1 MFMKGKIAVVF
12 VLMIFW
18 ILFADKMVAQESDS
32 LSSDSEQFFQQV
44 SSILLN
50 TPSKSNQEKS
60 QLVLDRLYARWTI
73 GRFNKEEKDA
83 VRNLVETMRKKKLK
97 SYPYLYNYVYSLML
111 LSESHQTPKSI
122 IGWHAYAE
130 KLLSGTK
137 SSRFNDFTDFTID
150 LFEHD
155 RLDFQRSVS
164 WYHRQ
169 SKFKFE
175 LDTNFLVRFEQLS
188 LVCATKKDSSTII
201 GTQGVF
207 NYDRKLWNGKNGTIK
222 WSRFGDEN
230 EDKIFAELQ
239 NYSIDVTKTTYIADS
254 AVLHYERFFKN
265 PVLGTFTEKVMSS
278 PPGKR
283 TSYPRFESYRDDFEL
298 VDIYPNLN
306 YYGGFSLKGMKLFG
320 RSGEF
325 NEAFITLSYDNNNFG
340 IARSELFTL
349 DEEKL
354 ESQKAEVVFYFEKD
368 SLYHP
373 GLRLKYNAENSEM
386 QLLSD
391 QQGADMIPFFD
402 SYHQLDIYSP
412 GLFWSLDSTEMYF
425 KRVLGVHNENIAAF
439 VSSNYFSER
448 DFYAI
453 QGIDELNPMYVLQ
466 NYLKTYNDKVIQ
478 LNSLASFMKKPTE
491 QVSAM
496 LINLS
501 NNGFVVYNPRE
512 KTAIVKDRFF
522 DFLNAKSGRS
532 DYDIIRLESKVN
544 RQANAKIDLQSLS
557 LDVFGVPEVI
567 LSDSQQVYIYPYDNS
582 ISFKKNR
589 DFAFD
594 GQVHMGLFDFYSRS
608 NTFVYDSFMINMNY
622 IDSLAFRVYSTD
634 SLERIDSVIKVKN
647 IIAKLNGK
655 IYIDMPFNKSG
666 LKQFPEYPIFV
677 SDESSYVYFNEPYI
691 QDSTLLAE
699 SFYYRIDPFQFDSIK
714 TFSTAGMQFNGTLV
728 SAGIFPP
735 IQQPLT
741 VMPDYS
747 LGFVHLTPE
756 DGYPIYGG
764 KGTFTDSIFL
774 SNNGFAGS
782 GKLDYLASK
791 TISDN
796 YVFYPDSLT
805 AEAFDFKNLESPTEY
820 DFPFASADT
829 VNLRWLVDTNVM
841 LVDNP
846 VDSFLMYRNAKFN
859 GDLTLSPA
867 NMYGKGAFHFEE
879 SEIRSKNFNYNYS
892 KLSAD
897 SADFFLRKDV
907 DTLVFQS
914 HGYFAKVDFEQQRA
928 WFTHSY
934 ENTFVEFPYNKYISN
949 LDEVEW
955 IMDEDKIEL
964 FSDLS
969 TNYQALDTLNDL
981 ELIDYKLK
989 GPEFISID
997 QDPDSITRFFA
1008 GKATYN
1014 LNTFTID
1021 VENVKLIK
1029 SADAAIFPNNEYVQ
1043 ILRDGGLLTLHNARI
1058 IADTLNKYHYIYDA
1072 EVDILNRHRYLA
1084 SGFIDY
1090 VDLNKTKQPIY
1101 LIRIEVDGNGVTTG
1115 FGDLEPTEIF
1125 FLSPEY
1131 FFTGQIGL
1139 KANNE
1144 FLHFSGGYRINED
1157 CVGQED
1163 KWVSFEKYLDPNN
1176 IYFDINENS
1185 RDLNQQLARF
1195 GLAYSKD
1202 SKNFYPLILQPT
1214 ESPNDDVLIEAK
1226 GQINYDTASQSFRV
1240 GSGIFDEKGVSDDNF
1255 VALNTER
1262 CILNGDGVFDFG
1274 LGFDMIN
1281 ITSAG
1286 KFRYLVIPDSTY
1298 INSAMLMNFHFDE
1311 GALNMMIDSLRLVN
1325 SVVKNPSEGNF
1336 PLFLRKVL
1344 GSQRSAKLVTE
1355 ISLYGQMER
1364 VPKALEHTLIFSELN
1379 MKWDRVS
1386 NSFISQGPI
1395 GIGYIAGMPVNK
1407 YVDGYI
1413 QIEKGRNS
1421 SSINIYLQLN
1431 SEQWYFFSYQHGI
1444 MQVMSSDN
1452 AFNDYISL
1460 LKPAKRVLNPD
1471 SDTDYYE
1478 FVISTRR
1485 KVIDFLRK
1493 MEKIE
1498 KR

>member
-1 MFMKGKIAVVF
+1 MKGRKAVVF
-12 VLMIFW
+12 VLMVFW
-18 ILFADKMVAQESDS
+18 ILFANKLVAQESDS
-32 LSSDSEQFFQQV
+32 LSTDSEQFFQQI
-44 SSILLN
+44 SSFLLN
-50 TPSKSNQEKS
+50 TPSKINQEKS
-60 QLVLDRLYARWTI
+60 QLILDRLYARWTI
-73 GRFNKEEKDA
+73 GRFNKDEKDA
-83 VRNLVETMRKKKLK
+83 IRSVVETMRDKKLK
-97 SYPYLYNYVYSLML
+97 SYPFLYDYVYSLML
-111 LSESHQTPKSI
+111 LSESHQTPKSV

-130 KLLSGTK
+130 ELLIEST
-137 SSRFNDFTDFTID
+137 SSKFTDFTEFTIE
-150 LFEHD
+150 LMEND
-155 RLDFQRSVS
+155 RLYFERSVS

-175 LDTNFLVRFEQLS
+175 LDTNLLVRFEQLS
-188 LVCATKKDSSTII
+188 LVCATKKDSSTILN
-201 GTQGVF
+201 TEGVF
-207 NYDRKLWNGKNGTIK
+207 NYDLQLWKGKNGTVK
-222 WSRFGDEN
+222 WARFGE
-230 EDKIFAELQ
+230 ESEEKIFAELQ
-239 NYSIDVTKTTYIADS
+239 NYTIDVSKTTYSADS

-265 PVLGTFTEKVMSS
+265 PILGTFIEKIKSS
-278 PPGKR
+278 PPNSR
-283 TSYPRFESYRDDFEL
+283 TSYPRFDSYRDDFEL
-298 VDIYPNLN
+298 VDVYPNIS
-306 YYGGFSLKGMKLFG
+306 YFGGFSLNGLKLFG
-320 RSGEF
+320 KSGEY
-325 NEAFITLSYDNNNFG
+325 NEAFVTLSYDNKDFG
-340 IARSELFTL
+340 IAKSEVFRLEE
-349 DEEKL
+349 DEL
-354 ESQKAEVVFYFEKD
+354 ESQKAEVVFYLEKD

-373 GLRLKYNAENSEM
+373 GLRLRYNAENSEM

-391 QQGADMIPFFD
+391 EQGADMVPFFD

-412 GLFWSLDSTEMYF
+412 GLFWKLDSTEMYF
-425 KRVLGVHNENIAAF
+425 KRILGVHNENIAAF

-478 LNSLASFMKKPTE
+478 VNSLAAYMKKPPE

-512 KTAIVKDRFF
+512 KTAIVKDRFY
-522 DFLNAKSGRS
+522 DFLDAKSGRS

-544 RQANAKIDLQSLS
+544 RQANAKINLQSLS

-655 IYIDMPFNKSG
+655 IYIDMPFNKSS
-666 LKQFPEYPIFV
+666 LKKFPEYPIFI
-677 SDESSYVYFNEPYI
+677 SDESSYVYFNEPFI

-728 SAGIFPP
+728 SAGILPP
-735 IQQPLT
+735 IKQPLT

-747 LGFVHLTPE
+747 LGFVHVTPE
-756 DGYPIYGG
+756 EGYPIYGG
-764 KGTFTDSIFL
+764 IGTFTDSVFL
-774 SNNGFAGS
+774 SNDGFTGS
-782 GKLDYLASK
+782 GKLNYLASS
-791 TISDN
+791 TTSDR
-796 YVFYPDSLT
+796 YIFYPDSLR
-805 AEAFDFKNLESPTEY
+805 AAAFNFRNLESPVEY

-829 VNLRWLVDTNVM
+829 VNLRWLIDTNVM
-841 LVDNP
+841 IVDNP
-846 VDSFLMYRNAKFN
+846 IDSFMMYRNARFD
-859 GDLTLSPA
+859 GDLSMAPEY
-867 NMYGKGAFHFEE
+867 MDGIGAFNFEE
-879 SEIRSKNFNYNYS
+879 SEIRSKHFSFNYSN
-892 KLSAD
+892 LSAD

-914 HGYFAKVDFEQQRA
+914 HGYFAKIDFEQQRA
-928 WFTHSY
+928 WFNHSY

-969 TNYQALDTLNDL
+969 TNYKALDTLNDL
-981 ELIDYKLK
+981 DLIDYKLK
-989 GPEFISID
+989 GPEFISIE

-1014 LNTFTID
+1014 LNSFTID

-1029 SADAAIFPNNEYVQ
+1029 SADAAIFPNNEYVK
-1043 ILRDGGLLTLHNARI
+1043 ILRDGGLLTLQNARI
-1058 IADTLNKYHYIYDA
+1058 IADTLNKFHYIYEA
-1072 EVDILNRHRYLA
+1072 EVDILNRHKYLA
-1084 SGFIDY
+1084 KGYINY
-1090 VDLNKTKQPIY
+1090 VDRNKTKQPIY

-1131 FFTGQIGL
+1131 FFTGQISL
-1139 KANNE
+1139 KADNE
-1144 FLHFSGGYRINED
+1144 FLYFSGGYRINED

-1163 KWVSFEKYLDPNN
+1163 KWVSFEKFLDPNN

-1185 RDLNQQLARF
+1185 RDLSQQVARF
-1195 GLAYSKD
+1195 GLAYSAD
-1202 SKNFYPLILQPT
+1202 SKDFYPLILQST
-1214 ESPNDDVLIEAK
+1214 ESPNDDVMIEAK
-1226 GQINYDTASQSFRV
+1226 GQINYDTASSSFRV
-1240 GSGIFDEKGVSDDNF
+1240 GSGFIDEKGISDDNF
-1255 VALNTER
+1255 VALNTNR
-1262 CILNGDGVFDFG
+1262 CILEGDGTFDFG
-1274 LGFDMIN
+1274 LGFTRIN

-1286 KFRYLVIPDSTY
+1286 KFRHLVIPDSTY
-1298 INSAMLMNFHFDE
+1298 INSAMLMNFHFDQ

-1325 SVVKNPSEGNF
+1325 SVVKNPGEGNF
-1336 PLFLRKVL
+1336 PIFLRKVL

-1355 ISLYGQMER
+1355 ISLYGQMEK

-1379 MKWDRVS
+1379 MKWDQVS
-1386 NSFISQGPI
+1386 NSFLSEGPI

-1407 YVDGYI
+1407 YVNGFV

-1421 SSINIYLQLN
+1421 SSMNIYLQLN
-1431 SEQWYFFSYQHGI
+1431 EEQWYFFSYQHGI
-1444 MQVMSSDN
+1444 MQVISSDN

-1460 LKPAKRVLNPD
+1460 LKPARRVLNPE
-1471 SDTDYYE
+1471 SDTEYYE

-1485 KVIDFLRK
+1485 KVVDFLRK
-1493 MEKIE
+1493 MENIQ